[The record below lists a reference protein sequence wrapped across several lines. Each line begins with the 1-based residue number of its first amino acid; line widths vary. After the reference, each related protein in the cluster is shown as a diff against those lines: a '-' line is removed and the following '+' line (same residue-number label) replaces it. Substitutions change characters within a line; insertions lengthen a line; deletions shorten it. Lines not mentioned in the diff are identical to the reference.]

1 MKCDKHM
8 KHKADICDK
17 MHISCYNINILS
29 ILKIVYTILVI
40 ARTGTM
46 CIFLNDHI
54 LNRHAYNKHIKYV
67 IT

>member
-8 KHKADICDK
+8 KHKADICDTK
-17 MHISCYNINILS
+17 MHISCYNKYIKHFENS
-29 ILKIVYTILVI
+29 TILV

-54 LNRHAYNKHIKYV
+54 LNRHAHDKHIIYV